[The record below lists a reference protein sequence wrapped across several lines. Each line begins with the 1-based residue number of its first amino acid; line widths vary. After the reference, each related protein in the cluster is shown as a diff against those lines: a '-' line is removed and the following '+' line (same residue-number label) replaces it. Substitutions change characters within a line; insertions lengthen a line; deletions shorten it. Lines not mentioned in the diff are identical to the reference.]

1 MDHKAASRFRS
12 GARESSAMPDTG
24 AHSGENL
31 ADWLQEVA
39 RRPWV
44 DGPMSVNPAIL
55 PGTSPQAGP
64 EPRRRR
70 HLPHGRDVVAL
81 AALTLGFL
89 QYYYLDV
96 MVQIGSLQKVVIF
109 VPLTAA

>member
-1 MDHKAASRFRS
+1 MDHKAAFQLRS
-12 GARESSAMPDTG
+12 GARERAAMPDTN

-39 RRPWV
+39 RRPWS
-44 DGPMSVNPAIL
+44 DGPVSINPAIL
-55 PGTSPQAGP
+55 PGSGSPAGQA
-64 EPRRRR
+64 PRQRR
-70 HLPHGRDVVAL
+70 HLPHGRDIVAL
-81 AALTLGFL
+81 AALTIGFL

-96 MVQIGSLQKVVIF
+96 IVQIGSLHKVVIF